1 MLRLSKAVACLLV
14 AVPLA
19 IAAQPRAS
27 YSAPGLM
34 EGPGIRYSLIRRLKP
49 REPVRIHGERDN
61 WLEVTTGNGERGWVR
76 ETEIIGR

>member
-1 MLRLSKAVACLLV
+1 MSRLSKALACLLI
-14 AVPLA
+14 AAPL
-19 IAAQPRAS
+19 IVAAQPRAS

-49 REPVRIHGERDN
+49 REPVRIHGERNN
-61 WLEVTTGNGERGWVR
+61 WLEITTRRGERGWVR